1 MAVRAVRGATTATEN
16 TKEDIVNASKEL
28 VSEILSRND
37 INTDDITD
45 ITFTVTKDLTKAF
58 PASAVRAMGITTV
71 PLLDMQAPDIDGA
84 LKKCIRVIIRYNTDK
99 GNADLHH
106 VYLGEAQK
114 LRPDIA
120 KKENNR

>member
-1 MAVRAVRGATTATEN
+1 MAVRAVRGATTAAEN

-37 INTDDITD
+37 INTDD

>member
-1 MAVRAVRGATTATEN
+1 MAVRAVRGATTAAEN

-45 ITFTVTKDLTKAF
+45 ITFTVTKDLTEAF

-71 PLLDMQAPDIDGA
+71 PLLDMRAPDVDGA